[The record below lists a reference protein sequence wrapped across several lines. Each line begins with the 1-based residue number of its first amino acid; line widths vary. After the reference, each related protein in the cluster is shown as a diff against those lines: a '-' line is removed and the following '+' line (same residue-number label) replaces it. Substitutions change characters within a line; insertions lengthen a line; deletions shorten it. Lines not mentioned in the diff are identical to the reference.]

1 MSEAV
6 ACTVSQTCRI
16 ANSNSS
22 ELSTEE
28 DDDATLMEVAI
39 GRGRGVRL
47 VKSTGGTAA
56 DTVDELIRTEE
67 PAVEPE
73 VGFAAFDGPG
83 LSTSITT
90 SVLCFVLR
98 TGGFALTAPAAGGP
112 TGATP
117 DWHATRTW

>member
-1 MSEAV
+1 M
-6 ACTVSQTCRI
+6 
-16 ANSNSS
+16 
-22 ELSTEE
+22 EE

-39 GRGRGVRL
+39 GRGRRGRGVRL

-83 LSTSITT
+83 LSTSIAT
-90 SVLCFVLR
+90 SALRFVLR
-98 TGGFALTAPAAGGP
+98 TGGSASTAPAAGES